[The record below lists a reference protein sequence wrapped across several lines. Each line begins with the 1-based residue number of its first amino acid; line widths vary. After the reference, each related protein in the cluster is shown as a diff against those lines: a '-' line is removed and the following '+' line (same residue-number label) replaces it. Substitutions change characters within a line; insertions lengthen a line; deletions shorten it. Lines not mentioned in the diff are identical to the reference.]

1 MMSALVAS
9 LFLLYCIS
17 TEHNLKN
24 GIVKLFK
31 DKTEIDV
38 VTLVDN
44 GHSRSKYAKCDP
56 QSVEYETAPT
66 YNKKTQTHS
75 PFIAA
80 HIAPASQIE
89 LTNGECI
96 IYISLIKVVDKA
108 LSFMTCLGLWHNSI
122 P

>member
-1 MMSALVAS
+1 M
-9 LFLLYCIS
+9 
-17 TEHNLKN
+17 
-24 GIVKLFK
+24 
-31 DKTEIDV
+31 
-38 VTLVDN
+38 
-44 GHSRSKYAKCDP
+44 
-56 QSVEYETAPT
+56 
-66 YNKKTQTHS
+66 
-75 PFIAA
+75 AA